1 MGKQDSKVE
10 MENSINVFKYFQL
23 FKSETSRMLLNG
35 NGLLINTILSNTLA
49 IFNSDVSFS
58 KVI

>member
-1 MGKQDSKVE
+1 MGKQDSKVG

-23 FKSETSRMLLNG
+23 FKSETSRMLL